1 MSSDLHGYVAEFAK
15 ALVQAPRAVELA
27 SPARRIVA
35 CVLTAPGA
43 RRFAACVGAV
53 GLGLVLVFL
62 TLRIAPTLGFAVQPV
77 VISDRTAWVD
87 ENGGGFSVIGE
98 SGAPYGKSF
107 DARAAR
113 GRECLTPL
121 TGGQGVE
128 FGIVTVPAGKEPG
141 GELVVWIRCL

>member
-27 SPARRIVA
+27 SPARRIVPDVA
-35 CVLTAPGA
+35 RAPSA
-43 RRFAACVGAV
+43 RLVAASVAAV
-53 GLGLVLVFL
+53 GVGLLLAFL

-77 VISDRTAWVD
+77 VVSDRTAWVD

-121 TGGQGVE
+121 AGGQGVE
-128 FGIVTVPAGKEPG
+128 FGVVTVPAGTEPG
-141 GELVVWIRCL
+141 GEIVVWIRCR